1 MSEHTSHEGPSDM
14 KAGEKPRDSIS
25 ELLHGEQNNGITGE
39 EESRREQAQ
48 QEAAQEAERIK
59 SLPGDHDR
67 GHL

>member
-1 MSEHTSHEGPSDM
+1 MSDSNGPDGPENI
-14 KAGEKPRDSIS
+14 KAGETPRDSIH
-25 ELLHGEQNNGITGE
+25 ELLHGEENNGVTRE
-39 EESRREQAQ
+39 EDSRREEAK

>member
-1 MSEHTSHEGPSDM
+1 MTENDGPDGPPNI
-14 KAGEKPRDSIS
+14 KAGEKPGDSVR
-25 ELLHGEQNNGITGE
+25 ELLHGEENIGVTRE
-39 EESRREQAQ
+39 EDSRREEAK